1 MASPAQSV
9 AFRLTTAKV
18 KASDVAM
25 EYEPLPEVKP
35 IASAFKGK
43 GPANKR
49 KHDQIEEEQGDE
61 NMDDDDMEG
70 LLQQVLP

>member
-1 MASPAQSV
+1 
-9 AFRLTTAKV
+9 
-18 KASDVAM
+18 M

-35 IASAFKGK
+35 IAGAFKGK

-61 NMDDDDMEG
+61 HMDDDDMED
-70 LLQQVLP
+70 LFHQALT